1 MPFSPFCFLTSSC
14 LFFFQE
20 RAFRSILK
28 TYRSKLTTEVTQ
40 ITKAVQKHKRR
51 FHEQTAEFDKQERQ
65 LIAWGLKG
73 AIQKFHMQAWFRLER
88 CKLQEKLTVEIE
100 HVITQRQSKS
110 IEYLQQF
117 EDFPSNE
124 RKEKFTVKGAEE
136 FCQTPEALIF
146 LDSSILSLH
155 ERLKK
160 LDLLCTYATR
170 QFLLLEPEFAW
181 KDTKKRS
188 KILHTILNNYNLLP
202 KINDLV
208 NIEEDLPW
216 EQFCT
221 WCAVRTHKLRGVE
234 QDYSDFIEDQRE
246 LEGRLFFRWHSSVM
260 LTIKTNDLTSSPS
273 STVNTGNS
281 LNVGTNPA
289 SEASYSNSN
298 NGIITGIDP
307 EQLKSRPT
315 ALRVTPASI
324 KAFIRYFATE
334 IIGIKYEIPK
344 DCITAA
350 VALTESLFYRRLSS
364 YVFRYT
370 DKSLKERDDIWRLQS
385 QKCRYVNPS
394 IYHVPLKYYKGKH
407 AKSDPESQEKEK
419 RGSSSS
425 PVNHHH
431 HHSQVSRLSVH
442 RDTIGS
448 SGGNDIDRMSSLRQ
462 SVDFPSYSS
471 FERKSAK
478 NQTSSSSSK
487 TPSTPF
493 IGTASFALSPASR
506 ESEIEKH
513 LGNNRSSEARS
524 SSQIGG
530 RPSSS
535 TFLPVNINTM
545 PSTTLFTPPTNS
557 LVSGNDGLKN
567 DTEDVKER
575 ISFNESEQHIS
586 TMTAIEQKDGD
597 SVSEAF
603 PNNAVDIV
611 SPPIPSSS
619 SFSSSHNNRNSRN
632 LTKKSSES
640 SSSTTPAT
648 SPLPPPL
655 PSPLHPTSHK
665 QIVPGSPAKP
675 RGVYYYCQCQY
686 CQTFS
691 LSLRLQ
697 KFPSY
702 DDGKE
707 DGKSYARASRVLS
720 WMNTAITPRVSRF
733 VFSILPFSVV
743 PVTVCLYFSFFP
755 LFVGNDLLSFASM

>member
-1 MPFSPFCFLTSSC
+1 
-14 LFFFQE
+14 
-20 RAFRSILK
+20 
-28 TYRSKLTTEVTQ
+28 VTQ

-88 CKLQEKLTVEIE
+88 CKLQEKLTIEIE

-117 EDFPSNE
+117 EDFPSSE
-124 RKEKFTVKGAEE
+124 RKEKFPVKGAEE
-136 FCQTPEALIF
+136 FCQTPEALIL
-146 LDSSILSLH
+146 LDSSVLSLY

-260 LTIKTNDLTSSPS
+260 LTIKTNDLTSS
-273 STVNTGNS
+273 STSNNTGNS
-281 LNVGTNPA
+281 LTGGGTSGGTA
-289 SEASYSNSN
+289 TETSYSNSN

-350 VALTESLFYRRLSS
+350 IALTESLFYRRLSS

-370 DKSLKERDDIWRLQS
+370 DKSLKERDDSWRIHS

-394 IYHVPLKYYKGKH
+394 VYSVPLKYYKGKE
-407 AKSDPESQEKEK
+407 AKLADIEAAVALAEKEK
-419 RGSSSS
+419 RGTS
-425 PVNHHH
+425 PVNHPHH
-431 HHSQVSRLSVH
+431 YHNRLSSH

-448 SGGNDIDRMSSLRQ
+448 GGGYDIDRMSSLRQ

-471 FERKSAK
+471 FERKTAK
-478 NQTSSSSSK
+478 NQSSSSSSSSAK

-493 IGTASFALSPASR
+493 IGTASFVVSPSSR
-506 ESEIEKH
+506 ESELEKQ
-513 LGNNRSSEARS
+513 LGNNNRISEFRS
-524 SSQIGG
+524 SSQISG

-535 TFLPVNINTM
+535 STFHPVNINTL
-545 PSTTLFTPPTNS
+545 PSTTLFTPPTNTS
-557 LVSGNDGLKN
+557 IDGLKGE
-567 DTEDVKER
+567 TEDVKER
-575 ISFNESEQHIS
+575 ISFEENEKQEGSIS
-586 TMTAIEQKDGD
+586 NYQKERD
-597 SVSEAF
+597 SSSLPSDISSANV
-603 PNNAVDIV
+603 VDIT
-611 SPPIPSSS
+611 SPPIAPLSGTDS
-619 SFSSSHNNRNSRN
+619 NRNSRN
-632 LTKKSSES
+632 LTKKLTES
-640 SSSTTPAT
+640 SSSSSTPAV

-655 PSPLHPTSHK
+655 PSPCHPTTHK
-665 QIVPGSPAKP
+665 QIINGSPAKA

-697 KFPSY
+697 RFPSY
-702 DDGKE
+702 EDGKE
-707 DGKSYARASRVLS
+707 DGKPYARASRVLS
-720 WMNTAITPRVSRF
+720 WMNTAITPRVSHLSF
-733 VFSILPFSVV
+733 
-743 PVTVCLYFSFFP
+743 FSFFISYIFHA
-755 LFVGNDLLSFASM
+755 LSDFSFLLSCCFGLFSPFLFLSLIVS